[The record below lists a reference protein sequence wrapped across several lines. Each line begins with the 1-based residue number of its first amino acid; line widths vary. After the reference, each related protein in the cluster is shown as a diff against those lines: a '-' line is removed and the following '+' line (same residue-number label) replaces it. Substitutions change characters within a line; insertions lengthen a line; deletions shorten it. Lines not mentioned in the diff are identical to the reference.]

1 QLITLVLS
9 EYGSKLQLSSAA
21 VGEHFLLAL
30 KNYHH
35 LDRLNPHHLW
45 LLQELFLDLINTD
58 WDAFK
63 DYWNNHP
70 MSSTNNRSPLASDM
84 RFLSN
89 AKHGT
94 MASEYDH
101 IHPDT
106 LQRYYS
112 THGSIVHHAGLTG
125 AGHPP
130 DEEDSDMDDDSQ
142 SLPAADTY
150 TDSSVSDSEVGDED
164 ENHDTLQ
171 DQLAIDVQANINHP
185 AIRVPR
191 SQPPFSNPLHEAIF
205 FAALDQAR
213 GMGLIP
219 DGYGVIA
226 AEWEDG
232 YQEYETIRVGRRAQ
246 ELVVEL
252 PESIWYSHAVV
263 WSQGLHIMQTLLYQ
277 LEDI

>member
-1 QLITLVLS
+1 MHRGPS
-9 EYGSKLQLSSAA
+9 RGSFMWGSSTHNTFATQFSRRWQAFFARHEKL
-21 VGEHFLLAL
+21 
-30 KNYHH
+30 HH

-58 WDAFK
+58 CDAFK
-63 DYWNNHP
+63 DGWNNHL
-70 MSSTNNRSPLASDM
+70 MSSTNNRSLLASDI

-94 MASEYDH
+94 MVSEYDH

-130 DEEDSDMDDDSQ
+130 DEEDLDMDDDSH
-142 SLPAADTY
+142 
-150 TDSSVSDSEVGDED
+150 VSDSEVGDEY
-164 ENHDTLQ
+164 ENHDALQ
-171 DQLAIDVQANINHP
+171 DQLAMDVQANINHP
-185 AIRVPR
+185 AI
-191 SQPPFSNPLHEAIF
+191 S
-205 FAALDQAR
+205 LDQAR
-213 GMGLIP
+213 GTGLIP

-232 YQEYETIRVGRRAQ
+232 YQEYETICVGCRAR

-252 PESIWYSHAVV
+252 PESIWYSRAVV
-263 WSQGLHIMQTLLYQ
+263 WSQGLHIMQTLVYQ